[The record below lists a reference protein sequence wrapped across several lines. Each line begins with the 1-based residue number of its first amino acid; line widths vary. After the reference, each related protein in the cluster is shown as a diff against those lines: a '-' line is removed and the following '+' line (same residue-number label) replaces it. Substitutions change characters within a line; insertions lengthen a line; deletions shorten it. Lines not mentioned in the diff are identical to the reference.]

1 MCRRRLRRNIVAM
14 NTYLTPALAATA
26 VTHHP
31 VLPTGTDERFVG
43 YGVMGLP
50 FASGHYLA
58 LRDFPATTFAPAYRS
73 VWHRDPAGRWTFYAT
88 TPGPQSCARY
98 FSDAIEEPV
107 RCAIDV
113 KWESP
118 WSLHI
123 AIPDLLEWTVHMHT
137 TAATSLMTRVGTR
150 LPQRAWTHPAVSSI
164 LSRVAGIVLGVGQAR
179 LSGTAPNG
187 QRYMLAPARIWA
199 VSSSSAVFAGEDFG
213 PVGPLAEQA
222 RLGDFRPPQK
232 GIFVV
237 GHGHFE
243 TFDQTVHRASPE
255 GLHLTR

>member
-1 MCRRRLRRNIVAM
+1 MT
-14 NTYLTPALAATA
+14 TYSTPQQAASA
-26 VTHHP
+26 VTDHP
-31 VLPTGTDERFVG
+31 ELPDGTDERFVG
-43 YGVMGLP
+43 FGVMGLP

-58 LRDFPATTFAPAYRS
+58 LRDFPATTFAPGYRS
-73 VWHRDPAGRWTFYAT
+73 VWHRDPAGTWTFYAT

-98 FSDAIEEPV
+98 FSGAIEDPV

-113 KWESP
+113 SWDSP
-118 WSLHI
+118 WSLRI
-123 AIPDLLEWTVHMHT
+123 SMPGLLEWTLELQS

-150 LPQRAWTHPAVSSI
+150 LPQRAWTQPGISAM
-164 LSRVAGIVLGVGQAR
+164 LSRIAGALLGVGQAR

-187 QRYMLAPARIWA
+187 QRFMLAPTRLWA
-199 VSSSSAVFAGEDFG
+199 VTTSSATLHGDDLG
-213 PVGPLAEQA
+213 PIGPLREQA

-243 TFDQTVHRASPE
+243 NFDGSRHRTSPD
-255 GLHLTR
+255 GRILSN